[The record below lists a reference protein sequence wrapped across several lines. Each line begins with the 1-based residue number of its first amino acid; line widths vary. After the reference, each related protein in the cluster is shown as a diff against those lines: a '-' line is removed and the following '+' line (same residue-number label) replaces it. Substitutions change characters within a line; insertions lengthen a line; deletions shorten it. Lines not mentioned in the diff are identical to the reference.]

1 MKAYGYLIIL
11 GILLVG
17 AGIIIFTSSG
27 SAINNSGSGNGQIK
41 DITLGIKNYNYY
53 PNTITVKEGDTVRI
67 RLDSTVKGCYR
78 YLTIR
83 GLGIAKSLPTSEDY
97 IEFIPDKTG
106 SFRFACG
113 MGMGT
118 GTLVVE

>member
-53 PNTITVKEGDTVRI
+53 PNTITVKEVDTVRI